1 MTMKKKQFRTQPA
14 STAKKAESPPVDPP
28 PAPEE
33 SAPPEAPA
41 VAFPLDEVV
50 NDGISHYVLHLG
62 VGEPQPPHNPNG
74 LSIKGACLELDEA
87 LQGSGCDARLFRHVI
102 DNEAGDGS
110 ADPRPAALAPSA
122 DATPM
127 QKLKARMARETDSW
141 RQAVYRKYFTATPDP
156 KHLLQP
162 GDDELAAL
170 IAAAP
175 EALLASFQAQ
185 DAGAR
190 WTYAKAF
197 SGNAE
202 TRNQAQAHL
211 DTAAPKRRGK
221 PPKVSLDPRK
231 LLQAYDDFCGYC
243 RAVFEAADDI
253 SSRKPVPGMPVDGA
267 ERERE
272 LERWF
277 PEVRELELHGVVIAD
292 LLNPRYNKPAPSEVA
307 TSFIAAFSGLS
318 ESRITDLIGAARN
331 AAKSNT

>member
-1 MTMKKKQFRTQPA
+1 MKKNKQSRKQPPSSA
-14 STAKKAESPPVDPP
+14 GKDECPPVESAPAP
-28 PAPEE
+28 AEEAAPEE
-33 SAPPEAPA
+33 TPA
-41 VAFPLDEVV
+41 DAFPLDEVL
-50 NDGISHYVLHLG
+50 NNGIRRYVLHRSE
-62 VGEPQPPHNPNG
+62 GEPQLPHNPDG
-74 LSIKGACLELDEA
+74 LSIKGARLKLEEA
-87 LQGSGCDARLFRHVI
+87 LEGNGNAAQLFHHVI
-102 DNEAGDGS
+102 DNESRDGS
-110 ADPRPAALAPSA
+110 AGPRRTAQEPSA
-122 DATPM
+122 AATPM
-127 QKLKARMARETDSW
+127 QKLKARMPCETDSW

-185 DAGAR
+185 DAWAR

-231 LLQAYDDFCGYC
+231 LLQTYDDFCGYC

-277 PEVRELELHGVVIAD
+277 PEVRELERHGVVIAD

-318 ESRITDLIGAARN
+318 ESRITDLIGAAKK